1 MTDKSDC
8 DHILAEWR
16 ARADRRA
23 AEREPK
29 AEADLE
35 QRLEAERK
43 LIFDCVGEALGHALA
58 EVKKNN
64 TDYLSTEVAAL
75 WKTMANVHG
84 QIAQIYQDRILER
97 GGAPVVDARKM
108 N

>member
-1 MTDKSDC
+1 MTDKSEC
-8 DHILAEWR
+8 DRILAEWR

-29 AEADLE
+29 ADLE

-43 LIFDCVGEALGHALA
+43 LIFDCVGEVLRYALA
-58 EVKKNN
+58 KNN
-64 TDYLSTEVAAL
+64 ADYLSTEVAAL
-75 WKTMANVHG
+75 WKTMADVHG

>member
-8 DHILAEWR
+8 DNILAEWR

-43 LIFDCVGEALGHALA
+43 LIFCVGEVLRYALA
-58 EVKKNN
+58 KNN
-64 TDYLSTEVAAL
+64 ADYLSTEVAAL
-75 WKTMANVHG
+75 WKTMADVHG

>member
-8 DHILAEWR
+8 DRILAEWR
-16 ARADRRA
+16 SRADRRA

-29 AEADLE
+29 ADHAWLE

-43 LIFDCVGEALGHALA
+43 LIFDCVGEVLRYALA
-58 EVKKNN
+58 KNN
-64 TDYLSTEVAAL
+64 ADYLSTEVAAL
-75 WKTMANVHG
+75 WKTMADVHG
-84 QIAQIYQDRILER
+84 QIAQIYQDRILEPA
-97 GGAPVVDARKM
+97 GAPVVDARKM